1 MTFAAGVVTAGC
13 PSVDGCWFWPLVRK
27 QSSKRCQGKIWYQV
41 KILCSDG
48 FQLLFRGSCLAKR
61 VFEEGFELPFRFFGV
76 FGKVCNRDEFCDY
89 VIHIVSESAQRG
101 NIFP

>member
-13 PSVDGCWFWPLVRK
+13 PSVDGCWFWPLVRE
-27 QSSKRCQGKIWYQV
+27 QSSKRCQGKVWNQV

-61 VFEEGFELPFRFFGV
+61 VFEEGFELPLGGARAYIYWRNQYYGF
-76 FGKVCNRDEFCDY
+76 
-89 VIHIVSESAQRG
+89 II
-101 NIFP
+101 I